1 MNKKFEKL
9 CDRVDYFK
17 QEKEGVK
24 IMATLFEQYVA
35 EERAEEQKRGIR
47 STVKMC
53 RKFGQSYEMAKAS
66 VLEEYP
72 DIAENIVDEI
82 IDEVYELVK

>member
-1 MNKKFEKL
+1 MNI
-9 CDRVDYFK
+9 
-17 QEKEGVK
+17 

-35 EERAEEQKRGIR
+35 EEKTIEGMKGI
-47 STVKMC
+47 VKMC
-53 RKFGQSYEMAKAS
+53 RKFGQSYEIAKAS

-82 IDEVYELVK
+82 VDDVYGLVK